1 MKILVTNV
9 YSIFPIQILV
19 YVTVNMLSNLIRRV
33 SLLALRNQ
41 FNDVCVAAPRLV
53 YNFDKV
59 YAPSA
64 NQNYFARSVVSLGEI
79 LAPSSIVH
87 DDKKDVK
94 YPKSRKKR
102 AKYATGFSAED
113 DKVIIKYVKK
123 YGKGVETWQKLAN
136 IFGRKNYA
144 NIRKYYEF
152 YLENKPTV
160 TGRFSKKEDEFI
172 LSFVE
177 KNGKEWSS
185 IEDLTKQLG
194 RSSPN
199 SVLVRYKYLVSNNV
213 RNRKNWELF
222 EEEEMMKAVYNM
234 KEINPS
240 DWTSLESVSHYD
252 FIVVSEKL
260 QRTPLSCLKHWQD
273 NLLPILKTHHKGLP
287 LSAEWKKDF
296 MLYVI
301 KNKIRH
307 PKELDLSL
315 AVEDVCPGQTS
326 FSLYNHAAFTL
337 SNYRKRNVSKNLKD
351 LILYEIMTMQMENKN
366 APNSHF
372 NVKKMEKNL
381 RRKIDIVDI
390 YKSMML
396 PSSY

>member
-1 MKILVTNV
+1 
-9 YSIFPIQILV
+9 
-19 YVTVNMLSNLIRRV
+19 MLSKLTRQVCR
-33 SLLALRNQ
+33 LALRNQ

-59 YAPSA
+59 YTPSA

-123 YGKGVETWQKLAN
+123 YGKGVETWRKLAN
-136 IFGRKNYA
+136 IFGKKSHEP
-144 NIRKYYEF
+144 IQIHYEF

-160 TGRFSKKEDEFI
+160 TGRFSEKEDELI

-177 KNGKEWSS
+177 KNGKDRNS
-185 IEDLTKQLG
+185 IKDLTKQLG
-194 RSSPN
+194 RVSPS
-199 SVLVRYKYLVSNNV
+199 SVLQRYKYLVSNNV
-213 RNRKNWELF
+213 RNKKIWELF
-222 EEEEMMKAVYNM
+222 EEEEMMKTVFNT

-240 DWTSLESVSHYD
+240 DWTSLESVLKND
-252 FIVVSEKL
+252 FTVVSQKL
-260 QRTPLSCLKHWQD
+260 QRTPISCFLHWQD
-273 NLLPILKTHHKGLP
+273 SLLPILKTYLKDLP
-287 LSAEWKKDF
+287 LDADWKKDF

-307 PKELDLSL
+307 LKELDFSL
-315 AVEDVCPGQTS
+315 VVEDVCPGQTS

-337 SNYRKRNVSKNLKD
+337 SNYMKRRNVSKNLKD
-351 LILYEIMTMQMENKN
+351 LILYEIMTMQMKYKN